1 MFIPKGRKNLP
12 TALIGM
18 GRHLIYSEG
27 IKTEPY
33 YIESIKESIANVNL
47 CDINDIEI
55 VPVNKD
61 SESYNTLGLVD
72 YALNDIKRRLKLKE
86 VIDHVWCLFDKD
98 SFPKDKFDNAHN
110 KIKTLNN
117 SDEENSYGYFYNKDD
132 NISYHS
138 CATNEAFELWY
149 CLYFDNLDSALNR
162 EQYIKHLN
170 NIKQLKKI
178 GFKYDKTMSHLHQIL
193 TENGGKIELAIR
205 KAKDLC
211 EKNKLANPSC
221 YVYEFAEFIKPY
233 LKNNS

>member
-72 YALNDIKRRLKLKE
+72 YALNDIKKRLKLKE
-86 VIDHVWCLFDKD
+86 V
-98 SFPKDKFDNAHN
+98 SFSLI
-110 KIKTLNN
+110 KIV
-117 SDEENSYGYFYNKDD
+117 FQR
-132 NISYHS
+132 I
-138 CATNEAFELWY
+138 
-149 CLYFDNLDSALNR
+149 NLIMPI
-162 EQYIKHLN
+162 IK
-170 NIKQLKKI
+170 LKI
-178 GFKYDKTMSHLHQIL
+178 
-193 TENGGKIELAIR
+193 
-205 KAKDLC
+205 
-211 EKNKLANPSC
+211 
-221 YVYEFAEFIKPY
+221 
-233 LKNNS
+233 